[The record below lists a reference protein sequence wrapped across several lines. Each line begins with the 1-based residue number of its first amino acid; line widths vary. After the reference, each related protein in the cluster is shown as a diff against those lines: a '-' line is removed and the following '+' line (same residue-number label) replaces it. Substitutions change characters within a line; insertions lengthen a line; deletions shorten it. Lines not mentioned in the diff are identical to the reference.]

1 MSTVRT
7 MSRRSSTR
15 AVVVTVVAL
24 SAGLLGACGSEAV
37 TETKAPPAR
46 ESLNLNSNEH
56 RGHSG
61 QPGTESPSVK
71 QREHFAQRDD
81 SGC

>member
-15 AVVVTVVAL
+15 AVVVT
-24 SAGLLGACGSEAV
+24 
-37 TETKAPPAR
+37 
-46 ESLNLNSNEH
+46 EH

-61 QPGTESPSVK
+61 QPGTGSPNVN
-71 QREHFAQRDD
+71 QREHLAWLDA
-81 SGC
+81 SGS